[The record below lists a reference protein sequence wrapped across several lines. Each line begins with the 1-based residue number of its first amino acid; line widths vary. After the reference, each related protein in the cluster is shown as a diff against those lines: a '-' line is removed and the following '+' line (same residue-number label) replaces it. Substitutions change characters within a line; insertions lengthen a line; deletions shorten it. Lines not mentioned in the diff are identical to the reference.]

1 MPAFDGTGPNSYG
14 SMTGRGF
21 GPCGGGKGYGK
32 AQAYPR
38 TVGINRV
45 RGFCRGLGSRRGA
58 GMGWAAVGY
67 GNDGPAAMRAV
78 LEERRD
84 FLRAELARTEAM
96 LTEETNAQAKK
107 DDDKERT

>member
-1 MPAFDGTGPNSYG
+1 
-14 SMTGRGF
+14 
-21 GPCGGGKGYGK
+21 
-32 AQAYPR
+32 
-38 TVGINRV
+38 
-45 RGFCRGLGSRRGA
+45 
-58 GMGWAAVGY
+58 MGWAAVGY